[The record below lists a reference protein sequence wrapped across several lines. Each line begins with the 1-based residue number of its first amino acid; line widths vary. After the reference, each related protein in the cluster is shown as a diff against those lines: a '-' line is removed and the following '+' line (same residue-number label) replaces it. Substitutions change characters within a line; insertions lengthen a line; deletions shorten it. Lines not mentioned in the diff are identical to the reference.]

1 MKKLSTRDFVLLA
14 LLVAVLIVLAYV
26 NIPQPAGLSITFN
39 MIPVAI
45 AAIAVGPLGGGVIG
59 GAFGVISFL
68 QCFAIC
74 GFSGMGAALAAINP
88 FLAFVQRF
96 FPRLLDGLLLGF
108 IYRYVKSRYVKSLY
122 AEKRC
127 RIVDLQGNTTGYLIL
142 REAKEESR
150 YAYLACAV
158 TGFMAAFLNTLFF
171 MTSLVWI
178 FGSTEYMQTS
188 MAGRGMLTYIVAA
201 VGVNGLVEML
211 VSTVLTGAIGSALYR
226 AGLLKNH

>member
-1 MKKLSTRDFVLLA
+1 MKKLTTREFVLLA

-45 AAIAVGPLGGGVIG
+45 AAIAIGPLGGAIIG
-59 GAFGVISFL
+59 GAFGLISFL
-68 QCFAIC
+68 QCFGIC

-96 FPRLLDGLLLGF
+96 FPRLIDGLLLGF
-108 IYRYVKSRYVKSLY
+108 IYRFLRPRTNVY
-122 AEKRC
+122 A
-127 RIVDLQGNTTGYLIL
+127 
-142 REAKEESR
+142 
-150 YAYLACAV
+150 ACAI
-158 TGFMAAFLNTLFF
+158 TGFCAAFLNTLLF
-171 MTSLVWI
+171 MTSLVWL
-178 FGSTEYMQTS
+178 FGNTEYMQNS

-211 VSTVLTGAIGSALYR
+211 VSTVLTGAVGSALEK
-226 AGLLKNH
+226 AGFFRRKYPIWLARNVSCGA

>member
-1 MKKLSTRDFVLLA
+1 MKNMSTRRFVLLA
-14 LLVAVLIVLAYV
+14 LLVAILIVLAYV

-45 AAIAVGPLGGGVIG
+45 AAIAIGPMGGAIIG
-59 GAFGVISFL
+59 GAFGLISFL
-68 QCFAIC
+68 QCFGIC

-96 FPRLLDGLLLGF
+96 FPRLLDGLLLGY
-108 IYRYVKSRYVKSLY
+108 IYRFVSRRTNVY
-122 AEKRC
+122 A
-127 RIVDLQGNTTGYLIL
+127 G
-142 REAKEESR
+142 
-150 YAYLACAV
+150 CAV

-178 FGSTEYMQTS
+178 FGSTEYMQNS

-201 VGVNGLVEML
+201 VGVNGIVEML
-211 VSTVLTGAIGSALYR
+211 VSTVLTGAVGTALHK
-226 AGLLKNH
+226 AGFIHTK